1 MNFCKEMNVELNS
14 SIPNS
19 INNIYHLI
27 LYRFC
32 HIYNLLKEE
41 TQKYNKIMMSDLTDV
56 IFQEDPFSIEINSG
70 LYLAAEQSILNDKY
84 NSSSE
89 LNMDWIK
96 QYSFLNDLDHNNFN
110 NKYIICAGTILG
122 YYNDIIKY
130 LNDYCTINKYLNNDQ
145 AFLNIYIY
153 NYNKEIEVIKYTESK
168 ILTLDKIDFN
178 DLDKNE
184 KGLIVNKNK
193 EVYSIIHQ
201 IDRCNLLYMLDI
213 VEKIL

>member
-1 MNFCKEMNVELNS
+1 M
-14 SIPNS
+14 
-19 INNIYHLI
+19 
-27 LYRFC
+27 
-32 HIYNLLKEE
+32 
-41 TQKYNKIMMSDLTDV
+41 
-56 IFQEDPFSIEINSG
+56 
-70 LYLAAEQSILNDKY
+70 
-84 NSSSE
+84 
-89 LNMDWIK
+89 
-96 QYSFLNDLDHNNFN
+96 
-110 NKYIICAGTILG
+110 
-122 YYNDIIKY
+122 KY
-130 LNDYCTINKYLNNDQ
+130 LNNYCTINKYLNNDQ

-201 IDRCNLLYMLDI
+201 IDRCNLPYMLDI